1 MRPYFSYLCLF
12 SFLVISF
19 SPQAQT
25 QQPNAAEIKLKLKKL
40 NFLGSVLYMAAHPD
54 DENTRIITYFA
65 KGRLATAGY
74 LSMTRGDGGQN
85 LIGPE
90 LRDELGVIR
99 TQELLAARRI
109 DGGEQ
114 YFTRANDFGFSKSA
128 TETFN
133 IWGKDEVMSDVLKVF
148 KEYQPD
154 VIITRFPPD
163 ERAGHGHH
171 TASAVLAQEAFDL
184 AIKPDFLTDNPNNW
198 KPTRLF
204 TNTGR
209 WWNKDINEKTPGIIT
224 LDIGGFNSTLGK
236 SYAEIA
242 ALSSSQHKSQ
252 GWGQQGSRG
261 YQPEFLELVKGGKAE
276 KDIFDGINTTWTRLK
291 GGEKIKPLVDQLISS
306 YDIDNPSASLHLL
319 FQLKSE
325 ISKLNNSV
333 WKQRKLAETNQLI
346 QDCIGLF
353 IEVTASSY
361 HGNPGDTLSIA
372 TELVNRSSQN
382 VILESIKANNIIYD
396 TVANLTL
403 NANIK
408 TILRSAQVLKTDL
421 KYSEP
426 YWLSTLHAAGLFN
439 VDDKS
444 MIGKPENNAAIHYT
458 FTFSVDGQKI
468 EIERP
473 LIYKWVDPVKGE
485 LKRRVEV
492 VPPVFMNLSDKV
504 IVFSDTTSKSI
515 NVVLT
520 SSSDDHQRGT
530 VSLGLPA
537 GWRSSPM
544 KTEFEFQKRGQE
556 LVRAFTIHPPKNESN
571 GTVTVVADIN
581 GKLYKESIQYIEY
594 DHIPVQTLLPD
605 ASFKVVRIDLKKEG
619 SLVGYI
625 KGAGDGIP
633 LALRNM
639 GYQVWE
645 MTNEEVTLANLRKVD
660 AVVLGIRA
668 VNTNSRIRY
677 FMADLFEYAKQG
689 GTVVMQYNTNFDL
702 EAETFTPY
710 PLTISRDRV
719 TQEDADV
726 RFLKPQHQVLNTPNK
741 ITPADF
747 SGWVQERGL
756 YFPSQWDP
764 QYEAILSMN
773 DKGETAKDGSLLV
786 AKYGNGQFV
795 YTGISFFR
803 ELPEGVPGAYKLF
816 ANLVSAGKT
825 NAGKVKSEQTNKTKS
840 RNKAR

>member
-1 MRPYFSYLCLF
+1 MRRYSLYIL
-12 SFLVISF
+12 SFLIIPF
-19 SPQAQT
+19 LSPAQA
-25 QQPNAAEIKLKLKKL
+25 QQPNAGEIKLKLKKL

-54 DENTRIITYFA
+54 DENTRIITYLA
-65 KGRLATAGY
+65 KGRLATTGY
-74 LSMTRGDGGQN
+74 LSLTRGDGGQN

-99 TQELLAARRI
+99 TQELLSARRI

-128 TETFN
+128 NETFT
-133 IWGKDEVMSDVLKVF
+133 IWGKEEILSDVLKVF
-148 KEYQPD
+148 REYQPD

-184 AIKPDFLTDNPNNW
+184 AIKPDFLSDNSNAWRPV
-198 KPTRLF
+198 RVY

-209 WWNKDINEKTPGIIT
+209 WWNKDINEKTPGVIT
-224 LDIGGFNSTLGK
+224 LDIGGYNSILGR

-252 GWGQQGSRG
+252 GWGQQGTRG
-261 YQPEFLELVKGGKAE
+261 YQPEFLELAKGEKAE
-276 KDIFDGINTTWTRLK
+276 KDIFEGVNTTWLRVK
-291 GGEKIKPLVDQLISS
+291 GGEKIKPFVDQLISTF
-306 YDIDNPSASLHLL
+306 DLENPAASLPLL
-319 FQLKSE
+319 FQLQKE
-325 ISKLNNSV
+325 ISKLNDSV
-333 WKQRKLAETNQLI
+333 WKQRKLKETNQII
-346 QDCIGLF
+346 QDCLGLF
-353 IEVTASSY
+353 VEVTANSY
-361 HGNPGDTLSIA
+361 HGNAGDTVMIT
-372 TELVNRSSQN
+372 TEFVNRSSQT
-382 VILESIKANNIIYD
+382 VTLQSIRGNGVLYD
-396 TVANLTL
+396 TTANLVL
-403 NANIK
+403 NPNIK
-408 TILRSAQVLKTDL
+408 TVVRSAQVIKPDM

-426 YWLSTLHAAGLFN
+426 YWLTTQHPAGHFN
-439 VDDKS
+439 VDDKT
-444 MIGKPENNAAIHYT
+444 MIGKPENNPAVNYT
-458 FTFSVDGQKI
+458 FAFNIGGEKI

-485 LKRRVEV
+485 LKRRMEV
-492 VPPVFMNLSDKV
+492 VPPVFLNLSDKV
-504 IVFSDTTSKSI
+504 IIFNDTTSKTI

-520 SSSDDHQRGT
+520 SSSDDRQRGI
-530 VSLGLPA
+530 VKLELPK
-537 GWRSSPM
+537 GWSSSPAAADF
-544 KTEFEFQKRGQE
+544 EFEKRGQE
-556 LVRAFTIHPPKNESN
+556 LIRSFMIHPPKNESA
-571 GTVTVVADIN
+571 GVATVVADIN
-581 GKLYKESIQYIEY
+581 GKLYKESLQYIEY

-605 ASFKVVRIDLKKEG
+605 AALKVVRIDLKKEG
-619 SLVGYI
+619 SIVGYI

-645 MTNEEVTLANLRKVD
+645 MTNEEVTLSNLRKVD

-677 FMADLFEYAKQG
+677 FMSDLLEYVKLG

-702 EAETFTPY
+702 EADTFTPY
-710 PLTISRDRV
+710 SLKLSRDRV
-719 TQEDADV
+719 TQEDAEV
-726 RFLKPQHQVLNTPNK
+726 RFLKPEHQLLNVPNK
-741 ITPADF
+741 IQPSDF

-756 YFPSQWDP
+756 YFPGQWDSHF
-764 QYEAILSMN
+764 EAILSMN
-773 DKGETAKDGSLLV
+773 DQGETPKDGSLLV
-786 AKYGNGQFV
+786 AKHGNGYFV

-816 ANLVSAGKT
+816 ANLVSVGKST
-825 NAGKVKSEQTNKTKS
+825 TGKAKTEQQNKAKS